1 MPREDELRI
10 SSHILIKYYISV
22 FLFQINHRVSLTLV
36 VIRVSKVILTIQG
49 THLITS
55 PKLYRAFSLKWLQ
68 LRRIT
73 RIPDLLPRI
82 ARQTQ
87 SRHVLHQKKLPLE
100 KSLLGT
106 NWDLTGML
114 HHKRRVLFQTQMTTM
129 NSTGRNRALPG
140 TILNRM
146 KTNSTTAL
154 ENMMTKIK
162 SF

>member
-36 VIRVSKVILTIQG
+36 VIRVSKVTLTIQG

-129 NSTGRNRALPG
+129 NSTERNRALPG

-154 ENMMTKIK
+154 ENMLTKIK